1 MYMQYKIPKK
11 LQRYVRM
18 SKSERL
24 IHSPDMPKGLMAIFE
39 ETKHNIEKAQ
49 TKHREALETMLLKE
63 D

>member
-1 MYMQYKIPKK
+1 MQYKIPKE

-18 SKSERL
+18 SRCEGL
-24 IHSPDMPKGLMAIFE
+24 IHSPDMPEDLMTLFE

-49 TKHREALETMLLKE
+49 IKHRKELESMLLKE